1 MTKVH
6 NLILHYRD
14 NLWKKFG
21 SKVDEGRW
29 DYIINLCE
37 DLINDMMPEFK
48 ALGLTSDD
56 DYTVLCCM
64 FEELIASLMYA
75 NSAVD
80 DLTERELN
88 AARHA
93 AGIN

>member
-37 DLINDMMPEFK
+37 DLSNDLIPE
-48 ALGLTSDD
+48 LESLDISGSDD
-56 DYTVLCCM
+56 QTVICCM
-64 FEELIASLMYA
+64 LEEILASLLYA
-75 NSAVD
+75 HDISKD
-80 DLTERELN
+80 
-88 AARHA
+88 
-93 AGIN
+93 